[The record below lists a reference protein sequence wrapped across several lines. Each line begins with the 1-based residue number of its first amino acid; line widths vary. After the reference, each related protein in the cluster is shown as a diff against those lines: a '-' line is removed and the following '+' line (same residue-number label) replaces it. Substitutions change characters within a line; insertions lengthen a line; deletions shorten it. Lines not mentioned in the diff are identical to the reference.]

1 MAEAMKTHYELK
13 PTGPYAQPL
22 VFDWDLATGTVS
34 GPSAQW
40 IRDMA
45 ADGSTAAHPL
55 PWQWTFSKTPLKSKT
70 DMAAIVGY
78 QHALPAD
85 LADFYPKWQGSGAP
99 DVNYTDA
106 DGVLVIGNDRLTF

>member
-1 MAEAMKTHYELK
+1 MVKPMKMHYELK
-13 PTGPYAQPL
+13 PKAPYAQLL

-34 GPSAQW
+34 GPGAQW
-40 IRDMA
+40 IRDVA
-45 ADGSTAAHPL
+45 ADGSTPAHPA

-78 QHALPAD
+78 EHALPAD

-99 DVNYTDA
+99 DVSYTDA
-106 DGVLVIGNDRLTF
+106 DGVLVIGNDRLMF